1 MSDNELTLGNVSEFS
16 DLLHK
21 VGDVAYD
28 VNKSFTQYAGFLEGL
43 MGGMFYELSDEH
55 KKYYIKR
62 AKEKLREFEAER
74 FYKEESNV

>member
-1 MSDNELTLGNVSEFS
+1 MIDTSKYMNAEFS

-43 MGGMFYELSDEH
+43 MGGMFYELSLEQ
-55 KKYYIKR
+55 KKYYLKR
-62 AKEKLREFEAER
+62 AADKLRELEAER
-74 FYKEESNV
+74 FYKEKRDV

>member
-1 MSDNELTLGNVSEFS
+1 MIDTSKYMNSEFS

-43 MGGMFYELSDEH
+43 MGGMFYELTEDQ
-55 KKYYIKR
+55 KKYYLKR
-62 AKEKLREFEAER
+62 AADKLRELEAER
-74 FYKEESNV
+74 FYTVKSDV

>member
-1 MSDNELTLGNVSEFS
+1 MIDTSKYMNAEFS

-43 MGGMFYELSDEH
+43 MGGMFYELSYEQ
-55 KKYYIKR
+55 KKYYLKR
-62 AKEKLREFEAER
+62 AADKLRELEAER
-74 FYKEESNV
+74 FYTVKSDV